1 MFKVGDV
8 VVYSVHGLCRI
19 NDICEKTIANETKM
33 YYVLNPLDQ
42 PSLTISTPVENKGLI
57 MKMMDKEEAEEI
69 LHSFAEPGV
78 DWINEVRKRMAQ
90 YNQMVKSGDR
100 RQIAGVLN
108 TLMCKNLEASVNKK
122 KLYDQDRRLMENIQN
137 VLFKELARVLDKSL
151 DEVYSLVEEMVMKQ
165 INAAKETV

>member
-19 NDICEKTIANETKM
+19 NDICEKSIADETKM

-57 MKMMDKEEAEEI
+57 MEMMDKEEAED
-69 LHSFAEPGV
+69 LLYSFAKPGAA
-78 DWINEVRKRMAQ
+78 WIHEVRKRIS
-90 YNQMVKSGDR
+90 YYSETLKSGDR

-108 TLMCKNLEASVNKK
+108 TLMRKHLEASMNNKR
-122 KLYDQDRRLMENIQN
+122 LYEQDRRLMENIQN
-137 VLFKELARVLDKSL
+137 VLFKELAMVLDKSL